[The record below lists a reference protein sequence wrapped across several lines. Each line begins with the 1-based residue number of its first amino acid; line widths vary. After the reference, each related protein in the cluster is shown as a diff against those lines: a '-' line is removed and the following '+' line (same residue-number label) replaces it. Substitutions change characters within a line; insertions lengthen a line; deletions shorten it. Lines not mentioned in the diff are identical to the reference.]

1 MDLTAL
7 PGNELVVKG
16 LADLAAGRESVESL
30 LVQISSTRLRQLG
43 LDVPAAT
50 DPDLR
55 LYALLQ
61 ETHGDGAH
69 SHYNALVRQLVSFQ
83 RALECE
89 R

>member
-1 MDLTAL
+1 MDLTGL
-7 PGNELVVKG
+7 PGNELVAQG

-30 LVQISSTRLRQLG
+30 LVQISSTRLRELG
-43 LDVPAAT
+43 LDVPTAT

-61 ETHGDGAH
+61 QTHGDDAH
-69 SHYNALVRQLVSFQ
+69 SQYNALVRQLVSFQ